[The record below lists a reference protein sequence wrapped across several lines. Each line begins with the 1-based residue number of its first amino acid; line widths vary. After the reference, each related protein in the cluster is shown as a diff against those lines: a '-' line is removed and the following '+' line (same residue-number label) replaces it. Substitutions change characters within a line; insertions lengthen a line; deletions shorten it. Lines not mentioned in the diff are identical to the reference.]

1 MALPARLVPAPV
13 RRIVASMPRAFW
25 YLWIGTLVN
34 RLGMFVVPFLSLFLT
49 VRRGLPPETATLVV
63 SAYGLGACAGSFAG
77 GWLADRA
84 GRRPAILLSLNAGA
98 ATLLALPWIEGLGPL
113 AAATAVAGFFVE
125 LYRPAVS
132 AAVADLVPAA
142 DRPRAYAL
150 LYWAINV
157 GAAIAPVLA
166 GLLAR
171 LSYTALFVGDALTL
185 AAYAAIVAWRV
196 PETRPAPE
204 AEAAP
209 AEPRTAAPEPAP
221 RAGPARSPEAAPASP
236 SAGSRTG
243 PAAVRWSAVFRDP
256 LLLAVS
262 GILFVAAC
270 VHVQGWVTVPLAMRA
285 DGLDEAAYGLAITVN
300 GAVVVLFSLPLAR
313 WAGRLPR
320 LPVLALASLLLGVGF
335 GLTVP
340 AHSLPAYAGAVAVWT
355 FGEILLA
362 PIAPALVAE
371 LAPDR
376 LRGSYQGLLS
386 AAWTLAH
393 AAGPAAG
400 GAVFGK
406 LGSAALWTACL
417 AVGVAGAV
425 AFLALAPAARRR
437 LAGGPSAAG

>member
-1 MALPARLVPAPV
+1 MAAVSSVGRGSLRRL
-13 RRIVASMPRAFW
+13 VASMPRAFW
-25 YLWIGTLVN
+25 FLWIGTLVN

-84 GRRPAILLSLNAGA
+84 GRRPSILLSLTAGA

-113 AAATAVAGFFVE
+113 AAATGVAGLFVE

-132 AAVADLVPAA
+132 AAVADLVPPA
-142 DRPRAYAL
+142 DRARAYAL

-157 GAAIAPVLA
+157 GAAVAPVLA

-196 PETRPAPE
+196 PETRPLPAAGEDSPGTTGE
-204 AEAAP
+204 AGAAGG
-209 AEPRTAAPEPAP
+209 TA
-221 RAGPARSPEAAPASP
+221 P
-236 SAGSRTG
+236 SAGTSAPAGAPGAPRRRAR
-243 PAAVRWSAVFRDP
+243 PAAVGWSAAFRDP
-256 LLLAVS
+256 LLLAVTA
-262 GILFVAAC
+262 IVFVTAC
-270 VHVQGWVTVPLAMRA
+270 VHVQGWVTLPLAMRA
-285 DGLDEAAYGLAITVN
+285 DGLDETAYGLAIACN
-300 GAVVVLFSLPLAR
+300 GTMVVLFSLPLAR
-313 WAGRLPR
+313 WAARRAR
-320 LPVLALASLLLGVGF
+320 LPVLALASVLLGAGF

-340 AHSLPAYAGAVAVWT
+340 AQSTLAYAGAVAVWT

-376 LRGSYQGLLS
+376 LRGSYQGMLS

-393 AAGPAAG
+393 GAGPAAG
-400 GAVFGK
+400 GAILGRF
-406 LGSAALWTACL
+406 GSAALWFSCL
-417 AVGVAGAV
+417 AVGMSAAA

-437 LAGGPSAAG
+437 LAGPSAAA